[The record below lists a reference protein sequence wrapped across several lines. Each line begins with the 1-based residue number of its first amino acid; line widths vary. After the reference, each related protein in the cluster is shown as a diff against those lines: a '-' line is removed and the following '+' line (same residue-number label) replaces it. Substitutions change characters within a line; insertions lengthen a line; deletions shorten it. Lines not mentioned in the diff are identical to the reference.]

1 VAFNVFFNTVINDIE
16 NYTKSNP
23 WRCDQCHK
31 DYEVMMKITVD
42 YDKLIL
48 CEKCLLTT
56 KKQIT
61 SKKKELRD
69 ERKNRK

>member
-1 VAFNVFFNTVINDIE
+1 MAFNVFLNSVINDIE
-16 NYTKSNP
+16 NHTKSTP
-23 WRCDQCHK
+23 WRCDHCHK

-48 CEKCLLTT
+48 CEKCLLAA

-61 SKKKELRD
+61 SKKKELKDARRD
-69 ERKNRK
+69 NK